1 MLIGQALDTAPVLL
15 ANAIQRV
22 NWSPIARVWHGPI
35 ARHKKLAIAS
45 ILEDW
50 KFVKGRIQC
59 FDHLCQIIPTS
70 RISLHIAIRASLGAV
85 FIWFDISSSFFWYE
99 FFLYLSNLIK
109 NYLTTFPDGTQK
121 RQQFHNYDGSQKS
134 KQVPPSSPS
143 FISPWRIESMFE
155 QFRGTIS
162 SPNYVTTI
170 ATTTTWRVTGKN
182 SHWLER

>member
-1 MLIGQALDTAPVLL
+1 MGRSPDI
-15 ANAIQRV
+15 R
-22 NWSPIARVWHGPI
+22 NWQLHPYWKIENLSKAGSSV
-35 ARHKKLAIAS
+35 S
-45 ILEDW
+45 II
-50 KFVKGRIQC
+50 FVKSFPRRVSAS
-59 FDHLCQIIPTS
+59 TS
-70 RISLHIAIRASLGAV
+70 RSVPRWALFLFGSIFQVHFLVRV
-85 FIWFDISSSFFWYE
+85 
-99 FFLYLSNLIK
+99 FLYLSNLIK

-182 SHWLER
+182 SH